1 MTDDVTELST
11 EQQRLAWFN
20 DLPDDQ
26 AAQELLAVCH
36 SRRWATRVADGRPYP
51 DLAALQRTADEV
63 WMALDPADW
72 LEALAAHPRIGERGG
87 ASPDS
92 SSREQAG
99 VDAAGQDVRAA
110 IASGNAEYERR
121 FDHVFLISA
130 EGRGAEEILANL
142 RARLD
147 NAPDPELEGAAGEH
161 RRIPRLRLERLLR
174 G

>member
-1 MTDDVTELST
+1 VTDDVTELST
-11 EQQRLAWFN
+11 AAPRLGWFN
-20 DLPDDQ
+20 DLPADQ
-26 AAQELLAVCH
+26 AVQELLAVCH
-36 SRRWATRVADGRPYP
+36 SRRWAARVVAGRPYP
-51 DLAALQRTADEV
+51 DLAALQRTAEEV
-63 WMALDPADW
+63 WMALEPGDW

-87 ASPDS
+87 GSPDS

-99 VDAAGQDVRAA
+99 VGAAGQDVRAA

-142 RARLD
+142 RARLGND
-147 NAPDPELEGAAGEH
+147 PDTELRVAAGEH
-161 RRIPRLRLERLLR
+161 RRITRLRLERLLR

>member
-1 MTDDVTELST
+1 VTELST
-11 EQQRLAWFN
+11 GEQRLGWFN
-20 DLPDDQ
+20 DLPDDR
-26 AAQELLAVCH
+26 AVDELLAVCH
-36 SRRWATRVADGRPYP
+36 SRRWAARVAARRPYP

-63 WMALDPADW
+63 WTALEPGDW

-87 ASPDS
+87 RSADWS
-92 SSREQAG
+92 SGEQAG
-99 VDAAGQDVRAA
+99 VGAAGGDVRAA

-142 RARLD
+142 RARLGND
-147 NAPDPELEGAAGEH
+147 PDTELRVAADEH
-161 RRIPRLRLERLLR
+161 RRITRLRLERLLR